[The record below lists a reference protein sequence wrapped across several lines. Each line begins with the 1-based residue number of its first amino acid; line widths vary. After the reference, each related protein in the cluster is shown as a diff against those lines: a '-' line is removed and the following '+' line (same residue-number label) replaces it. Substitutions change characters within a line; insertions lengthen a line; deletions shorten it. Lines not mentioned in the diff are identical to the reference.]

1 MKIKFVNGVAGYRG
15 AMVATIHGDELVCG
29 QSWKHR
35 YSNER
40 GITVVK
46 QRSWWFTALIFI
58 HELAHH
64 INNKMFKHKLRGD
77 INVWIDRNLIRKID
91 KKEVD

>member
-1 MKIKFVNGVAGYRG
+1 MKIKFINGVAGYRG
-15 AMVATIHGDELVCG
+15 AMVATIHGDEFVCG

-35 YSNER
+35 YLNER

-46 QRSWWFTALIFI
+46 QRSRWFTALILI

-64 INNKMFKHKLRGD
+64 INNKLFKHELRGR
-77 INVWIDRNLIRKID
+77 INIWIDKNLIRIRD
-91 KKEVD
+91 KRR